1 MYPTTRKNKYN
12 KTNKKLNKN
21 RKFTKKRKYILKS
34 KKLKN
39 KKLNKN
45 KKFTKKGGVEP
56 NTKELGYL
64 KHFIDI
70 SRRIKNEKLR
80 RQIEEEILSKERSS
94 DKREKLRRQIE
105 EQILSKEKSSDKAQ
119 HRQHIFNK
127 AFLEDQCSIC
137 LEDLDDDNSKTQL
150 QKCLKCINKNDER
163 IYFTIG
169 CNHLFHGRC
178 MDTWLA
184 EDPTCPLCRESNR

>member
-1 MYPTTRKNKYN
+1 MYPTTRKKKYN

-21 RKFTKKRKYILKS
+21 KKFTKKRKYILKS

-80 RQIEEEILSKERSS
+80 RQIEE
-94 DKREKLRRQIE
+94 
-105 EQILSKEKSSDKAQ
+105 QILTKEKSSDKAQ
-119 HRQHIFNK
+119 HRQNIFNQ

-137 LEDLDDDNSKTQL
+137 LEDLDDEKSKTQL

-184 EDPTCPLCRESNR
+184 EDPTCPLCRERVIDNIEQVL